1 MKYTTAF
8 LPILLAITPTFTAAT
23 FSLNVSGPDWDYTST
38 ALTNTTSQACRD
50 AYSASIDCDPTLLG
64 LVASMRPSFAPTAAD
79 LDATCTSTCKASLDA
94 YVQNVTA
101 VCSKSGDQAQE
112 SLGGA
117 CCQYTTQPVQ
127 LVGQIFQ
134 YHFATA
140 CSKDSTGDYCYLSE
154 SESDDPSPAE
164 VCTDECVAD
173 FYQAAHDFKASGW
186 EFNYYYLVSQSAWWM
201 DQFSEGWTA
210 LQSCQDGEVPN
221 PGAEPTEDGSYPTA
235 YSTDYSGYTTCTDD
249 GTTATDDGSYPT
261 TYSTDYSGFTSYT
274 DDGAAPT
281 ETAFYGTGYTTGT
294 FDGFTTATVTPTFT
308 LPPSQ
313 IIVIPAASQIATG
326 ESSRRSSTLYPLS
339 LGLIGLVG
347 FFSA

>member
-1 MKYTTAF
+1 MKSTIAF
-8 LPILLAITPTFTAAT
+8 LSFVIASLPIFTTAT
-23 FSLNVSGPDWDYTST
+23 FSLNVSGPDWNYTSA

-50 AYSASIDCDPTLLG
+50 AYSASIDCDPTLVG

-101 VCSKSGDQAQE
+101 ACSKPGDQAQE
-112 SLGGA
+112 SLGGQ
-117 CCQYTTQPVQ
+117 CCSYTTQPVQ

-140 CSKDSTGDYCYLSE
+140 CSKDSEGDYCYLSE
-154 SESDDPSPAE
+154 PDDASPAD

-173 FYQAAHDFKASGW
+173 FYQAAHDFTASGW
-186 EFNYYYLVSQSAWWM
+186 EFNYYYLVAQSAWWIN
-201 DQFSEGWTA
+201 QFSEGWTA
-210 LQSCQDGEVPN
+210 LQTCQEGEVPN

-235 YSTDYSGYTTCTDD
+235 YPTDYYGSTTC
-249 GTTATDDGSYPT
+249 
-261 TYSTDYSGFTSYT
+261 T

-281 ETAFYGTGYTTGT
+281 ETAFYGTGYTTGAV
-294 FDGFTTATVTPTFT
+294 DGFTTATAIPTFT

-313 IIVIPAASQIATG
+313 SIVVTAASQIATG
-326 ESSRRSSTLYPLS
+326 GSSRWSPALYPLS
-339 LGLIGLVG
+339 IVLIGLVG
-347 FFSA
+347 FLSV